1 MQHDEERIERELD
14 GALTRY
20 AANEPR
26 IGLEGRVLANLR
38 AANLR
43 EVRRA
48 SRWRNAVIAIATACA
63 LVGMLLMVERRAAV
77 APQTGIPKAENV
89 PRPASEKYSETAAF
103 AGARRLTV
111 RAHQQSM
118 ESKTLGSSRMVIP
131 EESPKLEQF
140 PAPEPLSPQEALL
153 VRYVGNDPQDAELMA
168 EVIRLAT
175 EQRMAASG
183 IPAVSVTTNSEQTM
197 P

>member
-1 MQHDEERIERELD
+1 MQYDDERIERELD

-20 AANEPR
+20 AATEPR
-26 IGLEGRVLANLR
+26 TGLEGRVLANLR

-48 SRWRNAVIAIATACA
+48 SRWRSAVLTIATACA
-63 LVGMLLMVERRAAV
+63 FAGVLLVVERRAAV

-89 PRPASEKYSETAAF
+89 PRPASESYSETTVF
-103 AGARRLTV
+103 AGARRLAA
-111 RAHQQSM
+111 RAHQQPT
-118 ESKTLGSSRMVIP
+118 ESKTLGSSRMAIP

-140 PAPEPLSPQEALL
+140 PAPEALSPQEALL

-183 IPAVSVTTNSEQTM
+183 IPAVSVTTNSVQTM